1 MLVFVLNRHGKPLMP
16 CRPQKTR
23 VLLQQGKARVVSR
36 IPFTIKLLY
45 GSSGY
50 RQELAAGM
58 DTGSK
63 TIGTNVVDGKG
74 KSLYQAETH
83 LRGEEIKSKMEA
95 KSMYRRNRRGRKT
108 RYRKPRFLNRRAST
122 KLSRLPPS
130 VKHKVDA
137 HLREKKIIESILPVS
152 SWRVELASFDI
163 HALSNPDVSKAR
175 WWTYQRGDMYG
186 YQNLKQYVLTRDGY
200 TCRSCASNKKNTK
213 LHVHHIVF
221 RSNGGT
227 DTKNNL
233 ITLCESCHDKLH
245 KKKNAQK
252 LSLKLA
258 EKITRTKHATEISII
273 AAQLRQHFGEFE
285 ETFGFITKVDR
296 MELGLEKE
304 HFIDA
309 AVIASK
315 GLPVRPRKKTH
326 IKRLISKGDYQQTK
340 GARSEKSIPT
350 GKLFGLRKFDLVKTP
365 KGMGFVKGKRSSG
378 YFSICDIYGK
388 AIHNSA
394 NIKKDCERLS
404 ARKLTISNM
413 EVYRG

>member
-1 MLVFVLNRHGKPLMP
+1 
-16 CRPQKTR
+16 
-23 VLLQQGKARVVSR
+23 
-36 IPFTIKLLY
+36 
-45 GSSGY
+45 
-50 RQELAAGM
+50 M

-63 TIGTNVVDGKG
+63 TIGTSVVNGKG
-74 KSLYQAETH
+74 ESLYQAETH

-95 KSMYRRNRRGRKT
+95 RSMYRRNRRGRKA

-122 KLSRLPPS
+122 KLNRLPPS

-137 HLREKKIIESILPVS
+137 HLREKRTVEFILPVS

-186 YQNLKQYVLTRDGY
+186 YQNLKQYVLNRDNY
-200 TCRSCASNKKNTK
+200 SCKSCTSKKKNTK
-213 LHVHHIVF
+213 LHVHHILF
-221 RSNGGT
+221 KSNGGT

-252 LSLKLA
+252 ISLKLA
-258 EKITRTKHATEISII
+258 DKITRTKHATEISIV
-273 AAQLRQHFGEFE
+273 AAQLRKHFGEFE
-285 ETFGFITKVDR
+285 ETFGFITKIDR
-296 MELGLEKE
+296 MELGLGKE

-315 GLPVRPRKKTH
+315 GISVSLQRKTR
-326 IKRLISKGDYQQTK
+326 INRLVSKGDYQKTK
-340 GARSEKSIPT
+340 GIRSEKSIPT
-350 GKLFGLRKFDLVKTP
+350 GKLFGFRKFDLVKTS
-365 KGMGFVKGKRSSG
+365 KGTGFIKGKRSSG

-394 NIKKDCERLS
+394 NIKKGCKRLS
-404 ARKLTISNM
+404 ARKLIISNM
-413 EVYRG
+413 EVHRA